1 MNGNKI
7 YESLIESVINN
18 YNATSSIMFIKH
30 YNSSFIPKD
39 AVEKVVKEST
49 HDNGRILYYNFCG
62 DIMQSAYAPLM
73 DWIKQVY
80 YEEYSDMTPEE
91 FVDRC
96 NVYALQKE
104 VISSFIRT
112 GRCERNEEIL
122 YSEVD
127 YETKCFSESIRK
139 MIQFIA
145 KEKYIVIVLND
156 LQYANPSVI
165 YFLTHIIEKCGIENC
180 SIIVSYNEAVMVDSA
195 LKDDWEHL
203 VEKATKSNLI
213 YENIMFDEGDSMED
227 IPAFVPLASSASD
240 YIVKIRNMIYMLGVK
255 QAQSYLDMINQKI
268 EQERFDIS
276 DEDAWKIYKLT
287 ALLGMY
293 NGDYNKT
300 FLNCEKMRKKS
311 KYTDELLDYANEK
324 IDKNTMKLLHQGYD
338 YYYIDGIAHANLMQS
353 SQVEAEAQKCMAI
366 ANLTGNKKAQLKA
379 RILKYICRYNG
390 WNNIYDIDIKNQDDC
405 EDILK
410 EIYNARF
417 YNLYA
422 HLSCYSYNN
431 DKNSLMKFVA
441 NEDEGTMFN
450 KGLNVGMQLG
460 NEEFLIVAY
469 MKNIV
474 LCSEYGYYN
483 YVERIY
489 NKMSSLVDVSSSVED
504 EGNMYNGL
512 GYNYTITEQYSKAA
526 SCFDKALRMFIND
539 KKSERTVETLYNM
552 GLNYIG
558 AGEYAMAASSLEQA
572 IKIMEKLKIHEV
584 VICNEYRLYSLI
596 ALCDYYM
603 GLNYNC
609 YSYISR
615 VEFGA
620 RTIIQDEDHNSNQA
634 WDQTLYYYHLVEG
647 LLMESEGKYENALV
661 YFKRAE
667 RCKDRA
673 KGRAFI
679 AVAILAE
686 EKAALLRKMGREE
699 EAVKTLKEAVSE
711 FAENG
716 LRMKAGRL
724 ASLIEKPDLKAVR
737 SNLTFTESI
746 LSEIDEMVKVDA
758 LKKELGKKNK
768 RMGFITMWQDSLR
781 QDTNFEKHL
790 LENSMITLINMYSFV
805 EAMYVTQEKDNIK
818 IVYSYKNDNTL
829 INEEGLM
836 EYFSRKP
843 APLIITRNDSRYFEY
858 RNIFKLLGTDR
869 IETLMCVPLVTG
881 SSVIGVFVFY
891 SVIGD
896 DNVISKELPD
906 EEELTVVKWACNQLY
921 DALERI
927 KTHNELEK
935 MNEKL
940 KEISVTDNLT
950 GLLNRQ
956 GMTQKIEEFKKKD
969 KGVNRAGDFL
979 LYFDLD
985 NFKYYNDRF
994 GHGLG
999 DKILVKFAQI
1009 LMKVSDGKGIAIRYG
1024 GDEFIMI
1031 ILECDK
1037 QTAELVAANVH
1048 SLIDERLS
1056 AKDILTITG
1065 TDESIPKE
1073 KILSCSIGITRLYG
1087 YEDDAINKALKEADV
1102 ALYAVK
1108 HTTKNGTRFFG
1119 DCAEEMN

>member
-1 MNGNKI
+1 MNENKI

-18 YNATSSIMFIKH
+18 YNATSSLMFIKH

-39 AVEKVVKEST
+39 AVEKVVNEST
-49 HDNGRILYYNFCG
+49 HDDCRILYFNFCG

-80 YEEYSDMTPEE
+80 YEEYSNITPEE

-96 NVYALQKE
+96 NVYALQRE

-122 YSEVD
+122 YSEVE

-139 MIQFIA
+139 MIQYIA
-145 KEKYIVIVLND
+145 KENYIVIVLND
-156 LQYANPSVI
+156 LQYANLSVI
-165 YFLTHIIEKCGIENC
+165 YFLTYIIGKGGIDNC
-180 SIIVSYNEAVMVDSA
+180 SIIASYNEAVMVDSS
-195 LKDDWEHL
+195 LKDEWEHL
-203 VEKATKSNLI
+203 VDKAMKSNLI
-213 YENIMFDEGDSMED
+213 CENIMFDDGDSMED
-227 IPAFVPLASSASD
+227 IPVFVPVASSVSD

-255 QAQSYLDMINQKI
+255 QAQRYLEMINQKI

-287 ALLGMY
+287 ALLGMH

-311 KYTDELLDYANEK
+311 KYTDELLDYAGEK
-324 IDKNTMKLLHQGYD
+324 TDKNTMKLLHQGYD

-353 SQVEAEAQKCMAI
+353 LQVEAEAQKCMAI
-366 ANLTGNKKAQLKA
+366 ANLIGNKKAQLKA

-405 EDILK
+405 EDVLK

-422 HLSCYSYNN
+422 HLSCYSFNN

-460 NEEFLIVAY
+460 NEEFLIIAH
-469 MKNIV
+469 MKNII
-474 LCSEYGYYN
+474 LCSDYGCYN
-483 YVERIY
+483 YVEGIY
-489 NKMSSLVDVSSSVED
+489 NRMNSLVDVSTSVED

-558 AGEYAMAASSLEQA
+558 AGEYAMAANSLEQA

-596 ALCDYYM
+596 ALCDYYL

-647 LLMESEGKYENALV
+647 LLMEAEGKYENALV
-661 YFKRAE
+661 YLERAE

-673 KGRAFI
+673 KGRPLI
-679 AVAILAE
+679 AVAILVE

-711 FAENG
+711 FTENG

-724 ASLIEKPDLKAVR
+724 ASLIEKPDLKAAK
-737 SNLTFTESI
+737 SNLTLAESM

-768 RMGFITMWQDSLR
+768 CMEFITMWQDSLR

-790 LENSMITLINMYSFV
+790 LENSMITLINMYGFV
-805 EAMYVTQEKDNIK
+805 EALYVTKEKDNTK
-818 IVYSYKNDNTL
+818 IVYSYKKDNTL

-858 RNIFKLLGTDR
+858 RNIFKLLGADR
-869 IETLMCVPLVTG
+869 IETLMCVPLVAG
-881 SSVIGVFVFY
+881 ASVIGVFVFY
-891 SVIGD
+891 SDIGED
-896 DNVISKELPD
+896 KVISKELPD

-927 KTHNELEK
+927 KTHNKLEK

-950 GLLNRQ
+950 GLFNRQ
-956 GMTQKIEEFKKKD
+956 GMEQKIAEIKNKD
-969 KGVNRAGDFL
+969 MTDCESKGYL

-999 DKILVKFAQI
+999 DKILVQFARI
-1009 LMKVSDGKGIAIRYG
+1009 LIKAAGNNGIAIRYG
-1024 GDEFIMI
+1024 GDEFII
-1031 ILECDK
+1031 VLSTGDS
-1037 QTAELVAANVH
+1037 QTAEFVAANVH
-1048 SLIDERLS
+1048 SLIDERLG
-1056 AKDILTITG
+1056 AKDILAVVG
-1065 TDESIPKE
+1065 ADESIPKE
-1073 KILSCSIGITRLYG
+1073 KVLTCSIGIARLCG
-1087 YEDDAINKALKEADV
+1087 YTDDAINKALKEADV

-1108 HTTKNGTRFFG
+1108 RTTKNGTRFFE
-1119 DCAEEMN
+1119 DCAEEMK